1 MLTQEQQDLNNC
13 VKIVCNILTS
23 AKGRWSLQLCPSVR
37 KGSLRQGNIFWSV
50 CHSVHKEVC
59 LQDSLHPGVLPTGE
73 GGGVCLQGGV
83 CIQGCMPV
91 EGVCLQGGFGR
102 PPSRGIRKADNTPPT
117 GMLSCSLCSWKG
129 FIVLRYWYLTIIFD
143 KIMPHF

>member
-23 AKGRWSLQLCPSVR
+23 AKGRWCLQLCPSVR

-59 LQDSLHPGVLPTGE
+59 LQDSLHLGVLPTGE
-73 GGGVCLQGGV
+73 GGLSTGWSLHPGVYACRGGLLA
-83 CIQGCMPV
+83 
-91 EGVCLQGGFGR
+91 EGFGR
-102 PPSRGIRKADNTPPT
+102 PPSWGIRKADDMPPT
-117 GMLSCSLCSWKG
+117 RMLSYSLSSWKG
-129 FIVLRYWYLTIIFD
+129 FIVLRCWYLPIIFD